1 MLSPSA
7 SLASLLAFCKSQA
20 RIESRNYFQ
29 PGFARPDEVSAWRSD
44 CVKRDR
50 ARKLCFQAFPGRLKS
65 AASEALVP
73 GNYGFQGRLSILPDG
88 SVDYTSGQ
96 YSPVEIYSALLAY
109 LEATN

>member
-1 MLSPSA
+1 MSSPSA
-7 SLASLLAFCKSQA
+7 SLDSLLAFCKSQA
-20 RIESRNYFQ
+20 RIESQNYFE
-29 PGFARPDEVSAWRSD
+29 PSFARPDEVAAWRSD
-44 CVKRDR
+44 CAKRNR

-88 SVDYTSGQ
+88 SADYTSGQ
-96 YSPVEIYSALLAY
+96 YAPLEVYGALLSY